1 MKLKLT
7 FLVIILSA
15 FSATANINYIEIHK
29 IPGFEKHVDRF
40 SFLIG
45 NQGFYNHWQP
55 VWKFEVSKESVVDEL
70 EACFETFA
78 ALPDSNIEVCLLLG
92 DIAHYLYNLDEH
104 SFHQQAVHY
113 YTRALELTPSD
124 YRALWFMA
132 NHFALSGELAYS
144 IELYQKSRQQL
155 HENEPAAFWED
166 YSFATALANMP
177 SNCLY
182 AMDKSKAISGERGYF
197 EIELGESV
205 SGRILPVSS
214 DSAYRFD
221 DIWTVAGEDTLSF
234 VSRPLGMKV
243 MIDTSWQIQLYD
255 YSDRKS
261 AVMFSPPSITSTNGS
276 EITYTI
282 ALIARVAERDVV
294 LKEYVESFISEY
306 PDRNEY
312 VLTNKYPGILSWEM
326 RKSDMY
332 AELGGAHLHMAGIKR
347 TRPEYPG
354 LLLEEPTIMPLSNE
368 LEYFRAS
375 SSLDRFHGDIIYVFI
390 LDACED
396 IYPEA
401 LKVFRNLLENQII
414 LE

>member
-1 MKLKLT
+1 MKSKILLLFT
-7 FLVIILSA
+7 ILSVL
-15 FSATANINYIEIHK
+15 SVSGNINHIKLDK
-29 IPGFEKHVDRF
+29 IPDFEKYVDRF
-40 SFLIG
+40 SFLIV
-45 NQGFYNHWQP
+45 NQEYYNHWQP
-55 VWKFEVSKESVVDEL
+55 EWKFEVSKESVVDEL
-70 EACFETFA
+70 EACFKIFE
-78 ALPDSNIEVCLLLG
+78 ALPPNNTEVCLLLG

-104 SFHQQAVHY
+104 TYHQHAVDY
-113 YTRALELTPSD
+113 YTLAAEVAPDD
-124 YRALWFMA
+124 YRTFWFMA

-144 IELYQKSRQQL
+144 IELYQKSQQQL
-155 HENEPAAFWED
+155 PENEPAAFWED

-182 AMDKSKAISGERGYF
+182 AMDRSKAISGKRGYF
-197 EIELGESV
+197 ETELGESV
-205 SGRILPVSS
+205 SGRILPVSR
-214 DSAYRFD
+214 DSSYRFD
-221 DIWTVAGEDTLSF
+221 DLWTVAGEDTLSF
-234 VSRPLGMKV
+234 ISRPLGMKV

-255 YSDRKS
+255 FSDKKS
-261 AVMFSPPSITSTNGS
+261 AVMFSPPSITSATGS

-282 ALIARVAERDVV
+282 ALIARVAERDVN

-312 VLTNKYPGILSWEM
+312 DLTNKYPGILSWEM
-326 RKSDMY
+326 RKKDMY

-354 LLLEEPTIMPLSNE
+354 LLLEEPTTMPLSTE
-368 LEYFRAS
+368 IAYFRAS
-375 SSLDRFHGDIIYVFI
+375 SSLDRFHGDIFYVFI

-401 LKVFRNLLENQII
+401 LKVFRDLLENQIV

>member
-1 MKLKLT
+1 MKSKLALLLI
-7 FLVIILSA
+7 FLSA
-15 FSATANINYIEIHK
+15 FSATGNINHIQIQK
-29 IPGFEKHVDRF
+29 IPGFEQHIDRF
-40 SFLIG
+40 TYLIG
-45 NQGFYNHWQP
+45 NQGYYNHWQP
-55 VWKFEVSKESVVDEL
+55 EWKFDVSKENVVNEL
-70 EACFETFA
+70 QACYETFA
-78 ALPDSNIEVCLLLG
+78 ALPDNNTEVCLLMG
-92 DIAHYLYNLDEH
+92 DIAHYLYNLDVT
-104 SFHQQAVHY
+104 SYHQQAVHY
-113 YTRALELTPSD
+113 YTRAAELAPND

-132 NHFALSGELAYS
+132 NHFALSGELAHS

-155 HENEPAAFWED
+155 PENEPADYWED

-177 SNCLY
+177 SNCLF
-182 AMDKSKAISGERGYF
+182 AMDRSKAISGKEGYF
-197 EIELGESV
+197 ENQLGETV

-221 DIWTVAGEDTLSF
+221 DLWTIAGEDTLSF
-234 VSRPLGMKV
+234 VSRPLGIKV

-255 YSDRKS
+255 YSDKKS
-261 AVMFSPPSITSTNGS
+261 AVMLSPPSITSAAGS

-282 ALIARVAERDVV
+282 ALIARVAEREVN

-312 VLTNKYPGILSWEM
+312 DLSDKYPGILSWEM
-326 RKSDMY
+326 RKNDMY

-347 TRPEYPG
+347 ARPEYPG

-368 LEYFRAS
+368 IEYFRAP
-375 SSLDRFHGDIIYVFI
+375 SSLDRFHGDIFYVFI

-401 LKVFRNLLENQII
+401 LKVFRDLMENQIV